1 MPTKAESPRE
11 IVRTDFVVSVY
22 AEVAVPDR
30 HTDLKEFLSWE
41 RLNLCHTHVGKMSA
55 TKLGAKEV
63 ANELAR
69 LNLSAEIFGLAEDGS
84 ELDQAQDLV
93 KTIEPDE

>member
-1 MPTKAESPRE
+1 MPTRPESPRE

-22 AEVAVPDR
+22 AEVAVPDK
-30 HTDLKEFLSWE
+30 HTDLREFLSWE
-41 RLNLCHTHVGKMSA
+41 RLNLCHMHVGKMSF
-55 TKLGAKEV
+55 TKLGAKE
-63 ANELAR
+63 AASELAR
-69 LNLSAEIFGLAEDGS
+69 LNLSAEIFGIAEDGS